1 MSAQVN
7 GPSSPAGGGGK
18 FIDSIDPDD
27 PEYIKQMI
35 RPAEVKEDVNQMEE
49 RKRVSMILNSN
60 AFKKELEEIAI
71 DQIKNGPSPS
81 NLLALQ
87 QITELLTPKGG
98 VPFSATQGLAN
109 KVKANIIP
117 IADIRGTETMN
128 YTKGEKLLRCKTAS
142 MYRLID
148 IFGWSAG
155 IHAYCTVRLSQD
167 FEHFLL
173 IPYGMLYHEVTAA
186 SLLKVDMAADVLDP
200 GSTGLGINKPGFSLH
215 AAIHAARPDIRCII
229 HLRNPASVSVSSMDC
244 AILPLCTEAV
254 ALGEISTSEYVGSLP
269 DQEAKD
275 KLTRSLGPNNKVLVL
290 RNHGIVV
297 GGESID
303 EAFLLAH
310 NAMTAIETQLQAL
323 PIGVDRLVLPSEENR
338 RKAYELANQQSQPE
352 DGSRRKWRKGEL
364 EFEGYMRHLDNA
376 GYRTGH
382 VYHEPLSK
390 STKAREKLNSEIE
403 YPPTATSFAAMY
415 GDDGENLRRQIQAR
429 QDELL
434 MKDPVMREI
443 IENSPLRQ
451 HFEKQK
457 RAFKTDWLNTPNAY
471 KKEEIQETGTPNPKT
486 ITKWKADSSPG
497 KAVPSPVKVENP
509 NVFAPQGDNPKE
521 FKQKFQQIKKEYYT
535 ESISAGPQSRILE
548 GVTWEE
554 AEKIKDGHV
563 SGTTDSVI
571 VVGAASKGIIQRDHQ
586 HNAVVYKTYYAPNPF
601 DSMTEEEID
610 KYKQEV
616 EGGATTASDSAG
628 GAAYQETSLDDVVD
642 SPPPVQQQQQP
653 AGSPTTPQPP
663 AIQRSN
669 SAGRADRK
677 PQIVEELQ
685 QSFDRG
691 KSKSMPRPKKKNKK
705 EAAANGDQLASP
717 TKSTASSGDGTLDER
732 SSREGSP
739 SKELSSAPEG
749 GSPTKDKKKKKFRM
763 PSFSKK
769 KEKEKK
775 K

>member
-352 DGSRRKWRKGEL
+352 DGGRRKWRKGEL

-415 GDDGENLRRQIQAR
+415 GDDGENL
-429 QDELL
+429 
-434 MKDPVMREI
+434 
-443 IENSPLRQ
+443 SPLRQ

-628 GAAYQETSLDDVVD
+628 GAGEPVAHEELTPGPDGKLISTEERMQQVRAGTVPAPTTIEVTQQAYQETSLDDVVD

-677 PQIVEELQ
+677 PQ
-685 QSFDRG
+685 
-691 KSKSMPRPKKKNKK
+691 K
-705 EAAANGDQLASP
+705 AAANGDQLASP